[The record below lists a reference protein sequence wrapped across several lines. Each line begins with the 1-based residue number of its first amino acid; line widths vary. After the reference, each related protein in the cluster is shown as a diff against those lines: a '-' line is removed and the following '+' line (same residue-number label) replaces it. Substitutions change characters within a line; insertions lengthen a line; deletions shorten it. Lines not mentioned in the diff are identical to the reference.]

1 MNLLVVAG
9 ILVALVG
16 PLHGEMGM
24 GVYRDLQ
31 AAPRIVYLAGHS
43 ADGFAPLYAAWR
55 RGELHPGQVAWYRGY
70 RYRLARIVG
79 PFPRLEPSAG
89 PRWLMEPDTGTDT
102 TLRLQ
107 FCASPVSSERVVV
120 LDFVRW

>member
-9 ILVALVG
+9 IMVALVG
-16 PLHGEMGM
+16 PLHGYPGL
-24 GVYRDLQ
+24 GVYRDTQ
-31 AAPRIVYLAGHS
+31 AAPHVVYLVGHS

-55 RGELHPGQVAWYRGY
+55 RDELRPGQVAWYRGY

-79 PFPRLEPSAG
+79 PFPRLESSA
-89 PRWLMEPDTGTDT
+89 PRWLLEPDTGTDT